1 MRKLKNEELGRPDVA
16 QYKELKK
23 IPLVVVQ
30 DNIRS
35 QNNTGSVFRSSDAF
49 LVEKIILCGFT
60 ATPPHREIQKT
71 ALGATDS
78 VEWEYIEDTCDA
90 VKGLQA
96 EGYKVYAIEQAEESI
111 DLEDFS
117 VSEGDKVAVVFGNE
131 VKGVAQEVVD
141 ACDGCIELAQYGTK
155 HSLNISV
162 CAGIVIYNLFQKMR
176 IFV

>member
-16 QYKELKK
+16 QYKKLKK
-23 IPLVVVQ
+23 IPLVVIQ

-35 QNNTGSVFRSSDAF
+35 QNNTGSVFRTSDAF

-78 VEWEYIEDTCDA
+78 VEWEYIEETCDA
-90 VKGLQA
+90 VKSLQA
-96 EGYKVYAIEQAEESI
+96 DGYKVYAIEQAEDSI

-117 VSEGDKVAVVFGNE
+117 VSEGDKVAIVFGNE

-141 ACDGCIELAQYGTK
+141 ACDGCIELAQFGTK

-162 CAGIVIYNLFQKMR
+162 CAGIVIYSLFQKMR
-176 IFV
+176 ISV